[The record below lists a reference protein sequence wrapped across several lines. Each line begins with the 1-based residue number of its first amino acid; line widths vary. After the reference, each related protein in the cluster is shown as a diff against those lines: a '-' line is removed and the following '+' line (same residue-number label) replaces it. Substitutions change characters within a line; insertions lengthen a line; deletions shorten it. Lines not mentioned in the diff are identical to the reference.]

1 MVDAHHSKLGD
12 VDFEVSA
19 MKSFG
24 KNVYELIVRADW
36 KKTKQVVLKSLPNN
50 MTVNVYVLGAF
61 VEGGVVRDVPCG
73 LIITVKN
80 SRKIGLN
87 L

>member
-1 MVDAHHSKLGD
+1 M
-12 VDFEVSA
+12 E
-19 MKSFG
+19 SFG
-24 KNVYELIVRADW
+24 KNVCELIVRADW

-50 MTVNVYVLGAF
+50 MIVNVYVLGAF